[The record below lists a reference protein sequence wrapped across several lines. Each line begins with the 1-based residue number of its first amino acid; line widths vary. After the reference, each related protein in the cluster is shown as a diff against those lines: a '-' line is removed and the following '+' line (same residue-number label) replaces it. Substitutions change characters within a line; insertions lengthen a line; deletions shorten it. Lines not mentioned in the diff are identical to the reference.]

1 MTAQITAGLAGLGFG
16 LSLIV
21 AIGAQNAFVL
31 RQGLRREHV
40 FAVVAICALSDA
52 LLIAVGIA
60 GLGAIIQR
68 VEWLLLIIEFVGG
81 IFLLTYG
88 TRAALRAI
96 KPHALSPEIAGTTT
110 SLAKT
115 VSTTLALTF
124 LNPHVYLDT
133 VLLLGSVAGTYGSN
147 DWWFGAGAIAGSI
160 IWFSTLGFG
169 ARLLTPAFK
178 SIQSWR
184 VLDSFIAIIMFALG
198 ATLLWSFIQ
207 RLL

>member
-147 DWWFGAGAIAGSI
+147 DWWFGAGAITGSI

-169 ARLLTPAFK
+169 ARLLTPIFK
-178 SIQSWR
+178 SAQSWR
-184 VLDSFIAIIMFALG
+184 ILDSFIAIVMFALG
-198 ATLLWSFIQ
+198 VSLLWSFIQ
-207 RLL
+207 RLF

>member
-1 MTAQITAGLAGLGFG
+1 MNAQTAAGFAGLAFG

-40 FAVVAICALSDA
+40 FTVVAICALSDA

-60 GLGAIIQR
+60 GLGAIIQE
-68 VEWLLLIIEFVGG
+68 VEWLLLVIEFVGG
-81 IFLLTYG
+81 IFLITYG
-88 TRAALRAI
+88 AKAAVRAI
-96 KPHALSPEIAGTTT
+96 KPQTLSPEIAGTKTP
-110 SLAKT
+110 LAKT

-133 VLLLGSVAGTYGSN
+133 VLLLGSVAGTYGTN

-160 IWFSTLGFG
+160 LWFSTLGFG

-178 SIQSWR
+178 STQAWR
-184 VLDSFIAIIMFALG
+184 VLDSLIAIVMFALG
-198 ATLLWSFIQ
+198 ASLLWSFSQ
-207 RLL
+207 RLF

>member
-1 MTAQITAGLAGLGFG
+1 MNAQTAAGFAGLAFG

-40 FAVVAICALSDA
+40 FTVVAICALSDA

-60 GLGAIIQR
+60 GLGAIIQE
-68 VEWLLLIIEFVGG
+68 VEWLLLVIEFVGG
-81 IFLLTYG
+81 IFLITYG
-88 TRAALRAI
+88 AKAAVRAI
-96 KPHALSPEIAGTTT
+96 KPQTLSPEIAGTKTP
-110 SLAKT
+110 LAKT

-133 VLLLGSVAGTYGSN
+133 VLLLGSVAGTYGTN

-160 IWFSTLGFG
+160 LWFSTLGFG

-178 SIQSWR
+178 STQAWR
-184 VLDSFIAIIMFALG
+184 VLDSLIAIVMFTLG
-198 ATLLWSFIQ
+198 ASLLWSFSQ
-207 RLL
+207 RLF